1 MKFGDFD
8 KLALNYAKYRPTYN
22 FLLTKKII
30 KQFKK
35 KKIALE
41 LGAGTGK
48 FTKILKKLN
57 YFNKIIAI
65 EPSKKMMEQGINFL
79 GKKKYNL
86 EKYKG
91 RKNQNEK

>member
-35 KKIALE
+35 KKNCVR
-41 LGAGTGK
+41 TWCRHWQVYK
-48 FTKILKKLN
+48 NFKKTKL
-57 YFNKIIAI
+57 F
-65 EPSKKMMEQGINFL
+65 Q
-79 GKKKYNL
+79 
-86 EKYKG
+86 
-91 RKNQNEK
+91 QNHSN